1 MKNFKL
7 LVIAFALL
15 IAGNTAMAQN
25 KVGYISLDNMVA
37 IMPETA
43 KLDRN
48 DPSWYGFPKEVIRTL
63 LGEPKSLPFSE
74 LLKQVSG
81 RPVFIG
87 NKKFSSLAGLTP
99 LKKSSTM
106 HSILS
111 EEFDKLS

>member
-43 KLDRN
+43 KLDSLLQKYQTDSLQPRFN
-48 DPSWYGFPKEVIRTL
+48 YTL
-63 LGEPKSLPFSE
+63 MEF
-74 LLKQVSG
+74 
-81 RPVFIG
+81 
-87 NKKFSSLAGLTP
+87 
-99 LKKSSTM
+99 
-106 HSILS
+106 HSKDRLVNG
-111 EEFDKLS
+111 KY